1 MGLPFKSSEVAETIP
16 RHFCSIKLNKN
27 IFNTSNQPI
36 PFDIGTDITL
46 SGFQTG
52 SFDVLNENVSIYN
65 NNGGF
70 IIRKNGIYRININF
84 KMIDHQPI
92 NPSIIIKKNGTVQH
106 IMYLVCFNSTI
117 IGSIITSN
125 TYSLLSELY
134 SFESGDIITFAMEM
148 NSTTP
153 KVEGN
158 SSVVVSS
165 INLFEL

>member
-27 IFNTSNQPI
+27 IFNTSNQTI

-52 SFDVLNENVSIYN
+52 SFDVLNENAPIYN

-92 NPSIIIKKNGTVQH
+92 NPSIIIKKKW
-106 IMYLVCFNSTI
+106 YSSTYNVF
-117 IGSIITSN
+117 SM
-125 TYSLLSELY
+125 
-134 SFESGDIITFAMEM
+134 F
-148 NSTTP
+148 
-153 KVEGN
+153 
-158 SSVVVSS
+158 
-165 INLFEL
+165 